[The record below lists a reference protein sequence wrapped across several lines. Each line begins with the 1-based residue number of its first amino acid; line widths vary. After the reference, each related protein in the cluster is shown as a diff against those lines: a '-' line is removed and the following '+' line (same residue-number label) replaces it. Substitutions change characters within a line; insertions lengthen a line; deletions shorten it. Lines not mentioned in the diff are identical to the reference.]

1 MRTWIDA
8 SKNEINSII

>member
-1 MRTWIDA
+1 MRKWIDA